1 MEHPA
6 AQQILNLYQR
16 HADAFVRL
24 RSRALF
30 EKSWLDAFL
39 AAVGK
44 TGHILDIGCGT
55 GEPIAAYFM
64 AQGYTLTGAATYGL
78 APKKTDYCDTTM
90 KIRQL
95 QNIIRENILGSQHLR
110 WK

>member
-30 EKSWLDAFL
+30 EKSWLDKFF

-44 TGHILDIGCGT
+44 PPGRILDMGCGT
-55 GEPIAAYFM
+55 GDPIAAYFIAGGM
-64 AQGYTLTGAATYGL
+64 
-78 APKKTDYCDTTM
+78 P
-90 KIRQL
+90 
-95 QNIIRENILGSQHLR
+95 
-110 WK
+110 